1 MGWVEGH
8 SEGGEGKGEWSMAVG
23 DMYVHMHRDGDIS
36 IRKGGR

>member
-23 DMYVHMHRDGDIS
+23 DMYIWRH
-36 IRKGGR
+36 